1 MEFFLY
7 ISFVIRDK
15 HLTIKHLNI
24 MNKVELVLNIDN
36 ISDELYQLLL
46 NEFKK
51 QSEEMKIDFDS
62 YEDQEW
68 KIKCELN

>member
-1 MEFFLY
+1 
-7 ISFVIRDK
+7 
-15 HLTIKHLNI
+15 